1 MPHAARRSL
10 VTFLLLGLAAMGVAL
25 IDRAP
30 TIATKAPTTTASY
43 VVDIDTWRRTARE
56 RTVRSPFGFRLA
68 DDLTALPMQI
78 GGWRGE
84 DVPQTNL
91 EALIL
96 LEPEQFIQ
104 RLYTRADGRQLW
116 LSLIGSRQSKSFHS
130 PQICYDAEGWT
141 TRVSSTAI
149 PLPRGDL
156 YALQMIAARP
166 ELGLTQVA
174 LYFYIW
180 ADARRDPADGLVLF
194 RVTAPLEGS
203 LEETIQIA
211 QSFTALFFTES
222 LP

>member
-30 TIATKAPTTTASY
+30 TIATRAPTTTASY

-156 YALQMIAARP
+156 YALQMIATRP

>member
-1 MPHAARRSL
+1 M
-10 VTFLLLGLAAMGVAL
+10 TFLLLGLAAMGVAL

-30 TIATKAPTTTASY
+30 TIATRAPTTTASY

-156 YALQMIAARP
+156 YALQMIATRP